1 MTEANGTAQAQ
12 IRQLLEAWAA
22 AVRRHDMPA
31 ILAFHDPDIVMFD
44 LPPPLQSKGLG
55 DYEESWKL
63 FFQYHKVS
71 QAFDIEQLS
80 IVTGGGAG
88 FAFGHHALRRRRR
101 SRGLPLPDHDRA
113 SLS

>member
-1 MTEANGTAQAQ
+1 
-12 IRQLLEAWAA
+12 
-22 AVRRHDMPA
+22 MPA

-44 LPPPLQSKGLG
+44 LPPPLQSKGLW

-80 IVTGGGAG
+80 IVTGAGAG
-88 FAFGHHALRRRRR
+88 FAFGLMRCGAGEDPAGFLFRITIGLRYRDGEWSVVHEHH
-101 SRGLPLPDHDRA
+101 SLPA
-113 SLS
+113 MNG